1 MSGWLGAYVSV
12 PIVLA
17 KLRSASNAALLEMT
31 NREATKTCAVFSSCT
46 IGSVNLTGDTWQS
59 NPAYLRSTPPSL
71 VWITIHDHIWGEGV
85 HNVSAPSK
93 NTCFEP
99 FSVVR

>member
-1 MSGWLGAYVSV
+1 MSRCVYLTGAGLAASLRIYAMDQVLSGWLGAYVSE

-31 NREATKTCAVFSSCT
+31 NREAIKTCALFSSWT

-59 NPAYLRSTPPSL
+59 NRLIFAACHLPSP
-71 VWITIHDHIWGEGV
+71 G
-85 HNVSAPSK
+85 
-93 NTCFEP
+93 
-99 FSVVR
+99 